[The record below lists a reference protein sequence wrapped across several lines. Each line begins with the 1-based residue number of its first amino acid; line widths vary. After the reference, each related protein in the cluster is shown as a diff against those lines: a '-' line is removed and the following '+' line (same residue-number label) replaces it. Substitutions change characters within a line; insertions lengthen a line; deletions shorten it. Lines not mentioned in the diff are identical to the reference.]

1 MVAINEC
8 VIARDAKYLYLQAA
22 IEDLDYFEDVYIDYL
37 EFHIHKVVN
46 DKIETV
52 DIELNPDGTLHSS
65 AYNKNVKEVNLTLT
79 PQDLGLSDFQTPVI
93 EVKVYTKGYPSAD
106 TPCGMDEE
114 YVVGITYNE
123 SVLYDKG
130 LSFIHQVG
138 QDCNIPDDFINW
150 ILSSSAFEL
159 ALKSGNMDEALSWW
173 LRLTSNRGK
182 RNSGANSN
190 CGCHG

>member
-1 MVAINEC
+1 MVSINEF
-8 VIARDAKYLYLQAA
+8 VIARDAKYLYLKAS
-22 IEDLDYFEDVYIDYL
+22 IDDMEYFENVFIDYL
-37 EFHIHKVVN
+37 EFTLHKVVN
-46 DKIETV
+46 GTIETST
-52 DIELNPDGTLHSS
+52 IELNPDGTLHIEPLETEV
-65 AYNKNVKEVNLTLT
+65 KNVDLTLT

-93 EVKVYTKGYPSAD
+93 EVKVYTKGYPSDD

-150 ILSSSAFEL
+150 ILSSSAFDL
-159 ALKSGNMDEALSWW
+159 ALKSGNMNDALSWW
-173 LRLTSNRGK
+173 LRLTSNRSNGYS
-182 RNSGANSN
+182 RNSN

>member
-1 MVAINEC
+1 MVSINEF
-8 VIARDAKYLYLQAA
+8 VIARDAKYLYLKAS
-22 IEDLDYFEDVYIDYL
+22 IDDMEYFENVFIDYL
-37 EFHIHKVVN
+37 EFTLHKVVN
-46 DKIETV
+46 GTIETST
-52 DIELNPDGTLHSS
+52 IELNPDGTLHTEPLETEV
-65 AYNKNVKEVNLTLT
+65 KNVDLTLT

-106 TPCGMDEE
+106 TPCGMDEA

-150 ILSSSAFEL
+150 ILSSSAFDL
-159 ALKSGNMDEALSWW
+159 ALKSGNMNDALSWW
-173 LRLTSNRGK
+173 LRLTSNRSNGYS
-182 RNSGANSN
+182 RNSN

>member
-1 MVAINEC
+1 MVSINEF
-8 VIARDAKYLYLQAA
+8 VIARDAKYLYLKAS
-22 IEDLDYFEDVYIDYL
+22 IDDMEYFEDVFIDYL
-37 EFHIHKVVN
+37 EFTLHKVVN
-46 DKIETV
+46 GTIETST
-52 DIELNPDGTLHSS
+52 IELNPDGTLHTEPLETEV
-65 AYNKNVKEVNLTLT
+65 KNVDLTLT

-93 EVKVYTKGYPSAD
+93 EVKVYTKGYPSSD

-150 ILSSSAFEL
+150 ILSSSAFDL
-159 ALKSGNMDEALSWW
+159 ALKSGNMNDALSWW
-173 LRLTSNRGK
+173 LRLTSNRSNGYS
-182 RNSGANSN
+182 RNSN

>member
-1 MVAINEC
+1 MVSINEF
-8 VIARDAKYLYLQAA
+8 VIARDAKYLYLKAS
-22 IEDLDYFEDVYIDYL
+22 IDDMEYFENVFIDYL
-37 EFHIHKVVN
+37 EFTLHKVVN
-46 DKIETV
+46 GTIETST
-52 DIELNPDGTLHSS
+52 IELNPDGTLHTESLETEV
-65 AYNKNVKEVNLTLT
+65 KNVDLTLT

-150 ILSSSAFEL
+150 ILSSSAFDL
-159 ALKSGNMDEALSWW
+159 ALKSGNMNDALSWW
-173 LRLTSNRGK
+173 LRLTSNRSNGYS
-182 RNSGANSN
+182 RNSN

>member
-1 MVAINEC
+1 V
-8 VIARDAKYLYLQAA
+8 
-22 IEDLDYFEDVYIDYL
+22 FIDYL
-37 EFHIHKVVN
+37 EFTLHKVVN
-46 DKIETV
+46 GTIETST
-52 DIELNPDGTLHSS
+52 IEFNPDGTLHTESLETEV
-65 AYNKNVKEVNLTLT
+65 KNVDLTLT

-138 QDCNIPDDFINW
+138 RDCNIPDDFINW
-150 ILSSSAFEL
+150 ILSSSAFDL
-159 ALKSGNMDEALSWW
+159 ALKSGNMNDALSWW
-173 LRLTSNRGK
+173 LRLTSNRSNGYS
-182 RNSGANSN
+182 RNSN

>member
-1 MVAINEC
+1 MVSINEF
-8 VIARDAKYLYLQAA
+8 VIARDAKYLYLKAS
-22 IEDLDYFEDVYIDYL
+22 IDDMEYFENVFIDYL
-37 EFHIHKVVN
+37 EFTLHKVVN
-46 DKIETV
+46 GTIETST
-52 DIELNPDGTLHSS
+52 IEINPDGTLHTEPLETEV
-65 AYNKNVKEVNLTLT
+65 KNVDLTLT

-159 ALKSGNMDEALSWW
+159 ALKSGNMNDALSWW
-173 LRLTSNRGK
+173 LRLTSNRSNGYS
-182 RNSGANSN
+182 RNSN

>member
-1 MVAINEC
+1 MVSINEF
-8 VIARDAKYLYLQAA
+8 VIARDAKYLYLKAS
-22 IEDLDYFEDVYIDYL
+22 IDDMEYFENVFIDYL
-37 EFHIHKVVN
+37 EFTLHKVVN
-46 DKIETV
+46 GTIETST
-52 DIELNPDGTLHSS
+52 IELNPDGTLHTEPLETEV
-65 AYNKNVKEVNLTLT
+65 KNVDLTLT

-93 EVKVYTKGYPSAD
+93 EVKVHTKGYPSAD

-150 ILSSSAFEL
+150 ILSSSAFDL
-159 ALKSGNMDEALSWW
+159 ALKSGNMNDALSWW
-173 LRLTSNRGK
+173 LRLTSNRSNGYS
-182 RNSGANSN
+182 RNSN

>member
-1 MVAINEC
+1 MVSINEF
-8 VIARDAKYLYLQAA
+8 VIARDAKYLYLKAS
-22 IEDLDYFEDVYIDYL
+22 IDDMEYFENVFIDYL
-37 EFHIHKVVN
+37 EFTLHKVVN
-46 DKIETV
+46 GTIETST
-52 DIELNPDGTLHSS
+52 IELNPDGTLHTESLETEV
-65 AYNKNVKEVNLTLT
+65 KNVDLTLT

-130 LSFIHQVG
+130 LSFIHQVS

-150 ILSSSAFEL
+150 ILSSSAFDL
-159 ALKSGNMDEALSWW
+159 ALKSGNMNDALSWW
-173 LRLTSNRGK
+173 LRLTSNRSNGYS
-182 RNSGANSN
+182 RNSN

>member
-1 MVAINEC
+1 MVSINEF
-8 VIARDAKYLYLQAA
+8 VIARDAKYLYLKAS
-22 IEDLDYFEDVYIDYL
+22 IDDMEYFENVFIDYL
-37 EFHIHKVVN
+37 EFTLHKVVN
-46 DKIETV
+46 GTIETST
-52 DIELNPDGTLHSS
+52 IELNPDGTLHTESLETEV
-65 AYNKNVKEVNLTLT
+65 KNVDLTLT

-150 ILSSSAFEL
+150 ILSSSAFDL
-159 ALKSGNMDEALSWW
+159 ALKSGNMNDTLAWW
-173 LRLTSNRGK
+173 LRLTSNRSNGYS
-182 RNSGANSN
+182 RNSN

>member
-1 MVAINEC
+1 MVSINEF
-8 VIARDAKYLYLQAA
+8 VIARDAKYLYLKAS
-22 IEDLDYFEDVYIDYL
+22 IDDMEYFENVFIDYL
-37 EFHIHKVVN
+37 EFTLHKVVN
-46 DKIETV
+46 GTIETST
-52 DIELNPDGTLHSS
+52 IELNPDGTLHTESLETEV
-65 AYNKNVKEVNLTLT
+65 KNVDLTLT

-138 QDCNIPDDFINW
+138 QNCNIPDDFINW
-150 ILSSSAFEL
+150 ILSSSAFDL
-159 ALKSGNMDEALSWW
+159 ALKSGNMNDALSWW
-173 LRLTSNRGK
+173 LRLTSNRSNGYS
-182 RNSGANSN
+182 RNSN

>member
-1 MVAINEC
+1 MVSINEF
-8 VIARDAKYLYLQAA
+8 VIARDAKYLYLKAS
-22 IEDLDYFEDVYIDYL
+22 IDDMEYFENVFIDYL
-37 EFHIHKVVN
+37 EFTLHKVVN
-46 DKIETV
+46 GTIETST
-52 DIELNPDGTLHSS
+52 IELNPDGTLHTEPLETEV
-65 AYNKNVKEVNLTLT
+65 KNVDLTLT

-150 ILSSSAFEL
+150 ILSSSAFDL
-159 ALKSGNMDEALSWW
+159 ALKSGNMNDTLSWW
-173 LRLTSNRGK
+173 LRLTSNRSNGYS
-182 RNSGANSN
+182 RNSN

>member
-1 MVAINEC
+1 MVSINEF
-8 VIARDAKYLYLQAA
+8 VIARDAKYLYLKAS
-22 IEDLDYFEDVYIDYL
+22 IDDMEYFENVFIDYL
-37 EFHIHKVVN
+37 EFTLHKVVN
-46 DKIETV
+46 GTIETSTV
-52 DIELNPDGTLHSS
+52 ELNPDGTLHTESLETEV
-65 AYNKNVKEVNLTLT
+65 KNVDLTLT

-123 SVLYDKG
+123 SILHDKG

-150 ILSSSAFEL
+150 ILSSSAFDL
-159 ALKSGNMDEALSWW
+159 ALKSGNMNDALAWW
-173 LRLTSNRGK
+173 LRLTSNRSNGYS
-182 RNSGANSN
+182 RNSN

>member
-1 MVAINEC
+1 MVSINEF
-8 VIARDAKYLYLQAA
+8 VIARDAKYLYLKAS
-22 IEDLDYFEDVYIDYL
+22 IDDMEYFENVFIDYL
-37 EFHIHKVVN
+37 EFTLHKVVN
-46 DKIETV
+46 GTIETST
-52 DIELNPDGTLHSS
+52 IELNPDGTLHTEPLETEV
-65 AYNKNVKEVNLTLT
+65 KNVDLTLT
-79 PQDLGLSDFQTPVI
+79 PQDLGLSDFQTSVI

-150 ILSSSAFEL
+150 ILSSSAFDL
-159 ALKSGNMDEALSWW
+159 ALKSGNMTDALSWW
-173 LRLTSNRGK
+173 LRLTSNRSNGYS
-182 RNSGANSN
+182 RNSN

>member
-1 MVAINEC
+1 MVSINEF
-8 VIARDAKYLYLQAA
+8 VIARDAKYLYLKAS
-22 IEDLDYFEDVYIDYL
+22 IDDMEYFENVFIDYL
-37 EFHIHKVVN
+37 EFTLHKVVN
-46 DKIETV
+46 GTIETST
-52 DIELNPDGTLHSS
+52 IELNPDGTLHTESLETEV
-65 AYNKNVKEVNLTLT
+65 KNVDLTLT

-150 ILSSSAFEL
+150 ILSSSAFDL
-159 ALKSGNMDEALSWW
+159 ALKSGNMNDALSWW
-173 LRLTSNRGK
+173 VRLTSNRSNGYS
-182 RNSGANSN
+182 RNSN

>member
-1 MVAINEC
+1 MVSINEF
-8 VIARDAKYLYLQAA
+8 VIARDAKYLYLKAS
-22 IEDLDYFEDVYIDYL
+22 IDDMEYFENVFIDYL
-37 EFHIHKVVN
+37 EFTLHKVVN
-46 DKIETV
+46 GAIETST
-52 DIELNPDGTLHSS
+52 IELNPDGTLHTESLETEV
-65 AYNKNVKEVNLTLT
+65 KNVDLTLT

-150 ILSSSAFEL
+150 ILSSSAFDL
-159 ALKSGNMDEALSWW
+159 ALKSGNMNDALSWW
-173 LRLTSNRGK
+173 LRLTSNRSNGYS
-182 RNSGANSN
+182 RNSN

>member
-1 MVAINEC
+1 MVSINEF
-8 VIARDAKYLYLQAA
+8 VIARDAKYLYLKAS
-22 IEDLDYFEDVYIDYL
+22 IDDMEYFENVFIDYL
-37 EFHIHKVVN
+37 EFTLHKVVN
-46 DKIETV
+46 GTIETST
-52 DIELNPDGTLHSS
+52 IELNPDGTLHTEPLETEV
-65 AYNKNVKEVNLTLT
+65 KNVDLTLT

-150 ILSSSAFEL
+150 ILSSSAFDL
-159 ALKSGNMDEALSWW
+159 ALKSGNMNDALSWW
-173 LRLTSNRGK
+173 LRLTSNR
-182 RNSGANSN
+182 RNGYSRNSN

>member
-1 MVAINEC
+1 MVSINEF
-8 VIARDAKYLYLQAA
+8 VIARDAKYLYLKAS
-22 IEDLDYFEDVYIDYL
+22 IDDMEYFENVFIDYL
-37 EFHIHKVVN
+37 EFTLHKVVN
-46 DKIETV
+46 GTIETST
-52 DIELNPDGTLHSS
+52 IELNPDGTLHTESLETEV
-65 AYNKNVKEVNLTLT
+65 KNVDLTLT

-130 LSFIHQVG
+130 LSFIYQVG

-150 ILSSSAFEL
+150 ILSSSAFDL
-159 ALKSGNMDEALSWW
+159 ALKSGNMNDALSWW
-173 LRLTSNRGK
+173 LRLTSNRSNGYS
-182 RNSGANSN
+182 RNSN

>member
-1 MVAINEC
+1 MVSINEF
-8 VIARDAKYLYLQAA
+8 VIARDAKYLYLKAS
-22 IEDLDYFEDVYIDYL
+22 IDDMEYFENVFIDYL
-37 EFHIHKVVN
+37 EFTLHKVVN
-46 DKIETV
+46 GTIETST
-52 DIELNPDGTLHSS
+52 IELNPDGTIHTESLETEV
-65 AYNKNVKEVNLTLT
+65 KNVDLTLA

-93 EVKVYTKGYPSAD
+93 EVKVYTKGYPSPD

-150 ILSSSAFEL
+150 TLSSSAFDL
-159 ALKSGNMDEALSWW
+159 ALKSGNMNDALSWW
-173 LRLTSNRGK
+173 LRLTSNRSNGYS
-182 RNSGANSN
+182 RNSN

>member
-1 MVAINEC
+1 MVSINEF
-8 VIARDAKYLYLQAA
+8 VIARDAKYLYLKAS
-22 IEDLDYFEDVYIDYL
+22 IDDMEYFENVFIDYL
-37 EFHIHKVVN
+37 EFTLHKVVN
-46 DKIETV
+46 GTIETST
-52 DIELNPDGTLHSS
+52 IELNPDGTLHTEPLETEV
-65 AYNKNVKEVNLTLT
+65 KNVDLTLT

-150 ILSSSAFEL
+150 ILSSSAFDL
-159 ALKSGNMDEALSWW
+159 ALKSGNMNDALSWW
-173 LRLTSNRGK
+173 LRLTSNRSNGYS
-182 RNSGANSN
+182 RNSN

>member
-1 MVAINEC
+1 MVSINEF
-8 VIARDAKYLYLQAA
+8 VIARDAKYLYLKAS
-22 IEDLDYFEDVYIDYL
+22 IDDMEYFENVFIDYL
-37 EFHIHKVVN
+37 EFTLHKVVN
-46 DKIETV
+46 GAIETST
-52 DIELNPDGTLHSS
+52 IELNPDGTLHTESLETEV
-65 AYNKNVKEVNLTLT
+65 KNVDLTLT

-138 QDCNIPDDFINW
+138 QDCTIPDDFINW
-150 ILSSSAFEL
+150 ILSSSAFDL
-159 ALKSGNMDEALSWW
+159 ALKSGNMNDALSWW
-173 LRLTSNRGK
+173 LRLTSNRSNGYS
-182 RNSGANSN
+182 RNSN

>member
-1 MVAINEC
+1 MVSINEF
-8 VIARDAKYLYLQAA
+8 VIARDAKYLYLKAS
-22 IEDLDYFEDVYIDYL
+22 IDDMEYFENVFIDYL
-37 EFHIHKVVN
+37 EFTLHKVVN
-46 DKIETV
+46 GTIETST
-52 DIELNPDGTLHSS
+52 IELNPDGTLHTEPLEIEV
-65 AYNKNVKEVNLTLT
+65 KNVDLTLT

-114 YVVGITYNE
+114 YVVGITYNK

-150 ILSSSAFEL
+150 ILSSSAFDL
-159 ALKSGNMDEALSWW
+159 ALKSGNMNDALSWW
-173 LRLTSNRGK
+173 LRLTSNRSNGYS
-182 RNSGANSN
+182 RNSN

>member
-1 MVAINEC
+1 MVSINEF
-8 VIARDAKYLYLQAA
+8 VIARDAKYLYLKAS
-22 IEDLDYFEDVYIDYL
+22 IDDMEYFENVFIDYL
-37 EFHIHKVVN
+37 EFTLHKVVN
-46 DKIETV
+46 GTIETST
-52 DIELNPDGTLHSS
+52 IELNPDGTLHTESLETEV
-65 AYNKNVKEVNLTLT
+65 KNVDLTLT

-93 EVKVYTKGYPSAD
+93 EVKVYTKGYPSTD

-150 ILSSSAFEL
+150 ILSSSAFDL
-159 ALKSGNMDEALSWW
+159 ALKSGNMNDALSWW
-173 LRLTSNRGK
+173 LRLTSNRSNGYS
-182 RNSGANSN
+182 RNSN